1 MARPSDVDYRDIEKT
16 TKDPETGE
24 VLSLRE
30 RRAGVVRDIAAAG
43 RVWYPLREAAH
54 AFAERGEPIPDELR
68 EQLSAAEHE
77 YRTLE
82 DELMGLMRPRVKD
95 EWMYGGHR
103 HGPDDAHDH

>member
-1 MARPSDVDYRDIEKT
+1 MARPSDVDYRDLEKT

-30 RRAGVVRDIAAAG
+30 RRAGVVRDIPAAG

-68 EQLSAAEHE
+68 ERLRRQNTSTA
-77 YRTLE
+77 RWKTS
-82 DELMGLMRPRVKD
+82 
-95 EWMYGGHR
+95 
-103 HGPDDAHDH
+103 